1 VTGVDWLLDPFQG
14 PTHLF
19 MRQALVGGLLV
30 ATATAVVGTW
40 VVVRGLA
47 FLGEALGHGVLP
59 GIALALAVGFDPVL
73 GAALGAAVMVAGI
86 GVVRERTGLSGDAA
100 TGLLFV
106 GMLALGVIII
116 SESDSVVGL
125 NTVLFG
131 DILSVSRSDI
141 RLALVVTL
149 VVVAVSVAAHRAFLA
164 LSFHPRAAAALG
176 LHPRLADLLMLTLI
190 GATVVASYKA
200 VGTLLVVA
208 LLVAPPAT
216 ATLLVRRVPQVMVV
230 GVVLSWLAIL
240 AGLLATYHWGTAGSA
255 SIAVAAVGEFFVVL
269 LGREAVAL
277 TRRRAVA
284 AAGG

>member
-1 VTGVDWLLDPFQG
+1 VDWLLDPFQG
-14 PTHLF
+14 PTHVF

-59 GIALALAVGFDPVL
+59 GIALALAIGFDPVL

-86 GVVRERTGLSGDAA
+86 GVVRERAGLSGDAA

-141 RLALVVTL
+141 RLALVVVL
-149 VVVAVSVAAHRAFLA
+149 VVVAVAIAAHRSFLA
-164 LSFHPRAAAALG
+164 LAFHPRTAAALG
-176 LHPRLADLLMLTLI
+176 LHPRAADVLMLALI
-190 GATVVASYKA
+190 GATVVASYQA

-208 LLVAPPAT
+208 MLVAPPAT

-230 GVVLSWLAIL
+230 AVVLSWLAVL
-240 AGLLATYHWGTAGSA
+240 AGLLVTYHWGYAGSA
-255 SIAVAAVGEFFVVL
+255 SIAVAAVAQFFVVL
-269 LGREAVAL
+269 VGREAVGLA
-277 TRRRAVA
+277 RRRALA
-284 AAGG
+284 HAPSPS